1 MCYDIEVMI
10 MAKIIGIQTYYRKR
24 FFFQK
29 NTSDFLDH
37 SFWFVHSEHFLV
49 QKWDIKVDLESIRYF
64 DTTTGYCCR
73 YAALFIKNKNR
84 LKNISVL

>member
-24 FFFQK
+24 FFFKK

-49 QKWDIKVDLESIRYF
+49 QKWDIKVNLQKLSEIVCKGKSTYR
-64 DTTTGYCCR
+64 
-73 YAALFIKNKNR
+73 LIKFPHGKYT
-84 LKNISVL
+84 IF